1 MKHRS
6 TSQFWERLNALPD
19 SVQRVARKNYELLKS
34 DPTHPSLNFK
44 KVGKYWSVRVGLGYR
59 AIAVKDGADF
69 IWVWIGTHD
78 KYDQMIR

>member
-6 TSQFWERLNALPD
+6 TLQFWERLNALPD
-19 SVQRVARKNYELLKS
+19 SVQRLAQKNYELLKS
-34 DPTHPSLNFK
+34 DPNHPSLNFK
-44 KVGKYWSVRVGLGYR
+44 KVGKYWSARVGLSYR
-59 AIAVKDGADF
+59 ALAVKDGADF